1 MKDVRGRR
9 FSLPAE
15 AITALILAVI
25 VFVVLAGAV
34 MSGHLPLPKI

>member
-1 MKDVRGRR
+1 MRDVRGRR

-15 AITALILAVI
+15 AVAALILFVI

-34 MSGHLPLPKI
+34 MSGHLPLPRA